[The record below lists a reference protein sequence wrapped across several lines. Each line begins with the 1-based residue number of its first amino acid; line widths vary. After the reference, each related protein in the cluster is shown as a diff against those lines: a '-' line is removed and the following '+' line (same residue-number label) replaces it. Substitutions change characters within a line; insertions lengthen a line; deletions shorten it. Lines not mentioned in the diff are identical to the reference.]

1 MTDIDRAFRDAEQ
14 MPVQDLWPD
23 IVTRT
28 PGEPPFRSPG
38 PRAKAV
44 VVAVAV
50 AILGIGFL
58 LRAFSEGST
67 QPATR
72 ITSPPVSHPPPVYE
86 ADGKIVVTEEDGSGL
101 PLTRGYSPTLSPDG
115 TTIAFLRDP
124 GDPHIKN
131 GPPYVLQAW
140 LVNAD
145 GSDLRKVGQQRGC
158 CVAIRGSVDWS
169 KDGSSIVLSGTHEQ
183 TIDVATAD
191 LSRVYE
197 SMGSGYSPKLSP
209 DGTTIAFLRDPSY
222 DPPNWNGPPFVLQVW
237 LINADGS
244 GAPRKLAQLPGC
256 CIVISG
262 DLHWSKDG
270 SSIVLIADGQRRFD
284 VTTGRRLPMRSSTG

>member
-28 PGEPPFRSPG
+28 PGEPPSRSPG

-72 ITSPPVSHPPPVYE
+72 ITSPPVSHPPRAYE
-86 ADGKIVVTEEDGSGL
+86 EGGKIVVTEEDGSGL

-124 GDPHIKN
+124 RDPHAK
-131 GPPYVLQAW
+131 GEPFVLQAW
-140 LVNAD
+140 LIDAD

-158 CVAIRGSVDWS
+158 CVAIGGSVYWS
-169 KDGSSIVLSGTHEQ
+169 KDGSSIVLWGTHEQ
-183 TIDVATAD
+183 TIDVATVD

-237 LINADGS
+237 LIDADGS

-262 DLHWSKDG
+262 DLHWSNDG
-270 SSIVLIADGQRRFD
+270 SSIVLIADGRRRFD
-284 VTTGRRLPMRSSTG
+284 VATGRQLPMRSSG